1 MTDLEKTR
9 KEFLEQ
15 ARGPRR
21 SVWLEV
27 WQLLREHKKWW
38 LTPIVVV
45 MLLLG
50 LAALFAGGAA
60 APFIYTLF

>member
-1 MTDLEKTR
+1 MTDPHTSR
-9 KEFLEQ
+9 KQFLEQ
-15 ARGPRR
+15 SRAPRQALWR
-21 SVWLEV
+21 EL
-27 WQLLREHKKWW
+27 WQLLNEHKKWW

-50 LAALFAGGAA
+50 LIALFAGGSA